1 MKITKTT
8 IIHIPDIPIV
18 AHWFL
23 STLQKY
29 GKSITHAHLDSLF
42 EKEKLSH
49 KSYLE
54 QMVYESYY
62 SEIENRF
69 DIVLKTRHGYFP
81 DLASVIDST
90 LYFDWYN
97 KVTRAEEIVEI
108 TEENLEELLSWF
120 LEDFKIVRKIFT
132 VRFSIVNKE
141 HEPYYN
147 PFKHAPK
154 SFTHGYWS
162 KHKSKEKS
170 ALNRELKGL
179 EANYPYNHKHSA
191 IYNYW

>member
-29 GKSITHAHLDSLF
+29 GKSITHAHLDCLI
-42 EKEKLSH
+42 EKEKLSYKNH
-49 KSYLE
+49 LLKR
-54 QMVYESYY
+54 Y
-62 SEIENRF
+62 SNIENRL
-69 DIVLKTRHGYFP
+69 DIVLRTKKGYFP

-90 LYFDWYN
+90 LYFDWWD
-97 KVTRAEEIVEI
+97 KVNRAEEIVEI

-120 LEDFKIVRKIFT
+120 LDDFKIVRKIFT

-141 HEPYYN
+141 HESYYN

-154 SFTHGYWS
+154 SFTHWYWS
-162 KHKSKEKS
+162 KHRQKEKS

-179 EANYPYNHKHSA
+179 EAIYPYNHKHS
-191 IYNYW
+191 IIVENIKRL